1 MRDMAFTRIQNTL
14 FFSILIGVSIAFV
27 WLVQDYLFPII
38 WAVVLALLFHPLYTR
53 ITHRVYGRKTVAAA
67 LTMCVAV
74 FSVFAP
80 ISIVGT
86 IVAQE
91 GISLYQAV
99 EGGAFDA
106 YVESLSQQPL
116 VAKGLAAANTTPE
129 ELRTSFAD
137 IIKSASSA
145 IATGALSAGAQ
156 IVQFAAKT
164 LVMLYLLF
172 FFLRDGTLIGSRLM
186 RVLPLGDT
194 RELFLFE
201 KFTSTVRAIAK
212 GSLVVALAQG
222 AAGGLLFAVAG
233 VSNPVLWAAIMTLLA
248 LIPAAGPAIVWLPTG
263 LIMLALGH
271 ITGGIVIL
279 VGGTLII
286 ALLDNLL
293 RPILVGKD
301 TGMPDALILLS
312 VLGGLSVFGLSGIV
326 LGPVL
331 AALFLALWELF
342 TDEFHDELIARG

>member
-1 MRDMAFTRIQNTL
+1 
-14 FFSILIGVSIAFV
+14 
-27 WLVQDYLFPII
+27 
-38 WAVVLALLFHPLYTR
+38 
-53 ITHRVYGRKTVAAA
+53 
-67 LTMCVAV
+67 
-74 FSVFAP
+74 
-80 ISIVGT
+80 
-86 IVAQE
+86 
-91 GISLYQAV
+91 
-99 EGGAFDA
+99 
-106 YVESLSQQPL
+106 
-116 VAKGLAAANTTPE
+116 
-129 ELRTSFAD
+129 
-137 IIKSASSA
+137 
-145 IATGALSAGAQ
+145 
-156 IVQFAAKT
+156 
-164 LVMLYLLF
+164 
-172 FFLRDGTLIGSRLM
+172 M

-201 KFTSTVRAIAK
+201 RFTSTVRAIAK

-222 AAGGLLFAVAG
+222 AVGGLLFAIAG
-233 VSNPVLWAAIMTLLA
+233 VSNPVLWAALMTLLA
-248 LIPAAGPAIVWLPTG
+248 LIPAAGPAVVWLPAG
-263 LIMLALGH
+263 LIMLATGH
-271 ITGGIVIL
+271 VASGVIIL